1 MEANGG
7 KWVPINDYVRRRG
20 VSKGTV
26 YRRIRKGELT
36 KRINNGISEVFLTG
50 EELELYEGDISDT
63 AKSEYSPP
71 EMDVEFDSDDAFS
84 IAEQTLRTMVAMHK
98 EVMAEKTRLL
108 KEWQEEL
115 EAKTEKI
122 EKLSAELAQK
132 QAIIEERTVEIKEL
146 KRALRKLE
154 EAHRENERALN
165 EYRRLI
171 AQREELEHLE
181 DSSREELTQA
191 LAEKD
196 RIIDE
201 KERLLEETRRTLTQ
215 REDVFRENMK
225 LVNELKNAL
234 QEAKQIIAE
243 KDKII
248 EQLRSE
254 PMDLNGKLA
263 SKDQTIAELR
273 ALVKTLENQL
283 EIKAHSQYLTGFSE
297 ENAPETGS
305 LIQDQLEYI
314 MQSQKLEEMSK
325 DAIKPEEM
333 PMNGE
338 QYLSNSKDE
347 PAKDSG
353 EEK

>member
-1 MEANGG
+1 MEINGG

-26 YRRIRKGELT
+26 YKRIRKGELT

-50 EELELYEGDISDT
+50 EELEFYEGE
-63 AKSEYSPP
+63 AEKSSGADYSPA
-71 EMDVEFDSDDAFS
+71 EVEVDFDNEDAFS

-115 EAKTEKI
+115 TLREDKI
-122 EKLSAELAQK
+122 EKLSTELAQK
-132 QAIIEERTVEIKEL
+132 EAIIQERTVEIKEL
-146 KRALRKLE
+146 RRALRKLE

-171 AQREELEHLE
+171 SQREELEHLE

-196 RIIDE
+196 RIIEE
-201 KERLLEETRRTLTQ
+201 KERLVEEVRRTLTQ
-215 REDVFRENMK
+215 REDVFKENLK

-234 QEAKQIIAE
+234 QEAKDIIAE

-248 EQLRSE
+248 AQLRSE

-263 SKDQTIAELR
+263 AKDQTIAELR

-283 EIKAHSQYLTGFSE
+283 EVKSHSQYLTGFSE
-297 ENAPETGS
+297 ENATETAS

-314 MQSQKLEEMSK
+314 MQTQKLEEIREN
-325 DAIKPEEM
+325 AIKPEEM

-338 QYLSNSKDE
+338 QYLTRAEKSSS
-347 PAKDSG
+347 DSG